1 MKSVRSRQDLAVKQ
15 EAKYAS
21 ILAGEIRKEKLLA
34 LYRSDDKKH
43 ENELNALGL
52 SFKKERP

>member
-1 MKSVRSRQDLAVKQ
+1 LAVKQ